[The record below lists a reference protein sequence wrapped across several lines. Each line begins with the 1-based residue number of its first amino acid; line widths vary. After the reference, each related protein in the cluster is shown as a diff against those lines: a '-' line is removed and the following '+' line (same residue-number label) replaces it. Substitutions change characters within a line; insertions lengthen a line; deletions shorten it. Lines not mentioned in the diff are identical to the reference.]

1 MEILEVLEH
10 LLHYVVETAI
20 VCFEFMG
27 VLVIVL
33 TGLKGIWGFFKKDSH
48 LRLNLVMGMALGLE
62 FTLGSEILHTI
73 VARGFA
79 EIAEIATV
87 AAIIVLRV
95 ALTILIHWEIKAE
108 KAEEEEELAKESEH
122 SEKTA

>member
-10 LLHYVVETAI
+10 LLHYVVKTAI

-79 EIAEIATV
+79 EIATV
-87 AAIIVLRV
+87 AAIVVLRV

>member
-79 EIAEIATV
+79 EIATV
-87 AAIIVLRV
+87 AAIVVLRV

>member
-10 LLHYVVETAI
+10 LLHYMVEIAI

-79 EIAEIATV
+79 EIATV
-87 AAIIVLRV
+87 AAIVVLRV

>member
-79 EIAEIATV
+79 EIATV
-87 AAIIVLRV
+87 AAIVVLRV

-108 KAEEEEELAKESEH
+108 KAEEEEELTKESEH

>member
-1 MEILEVLEH
+1 
-10 LLHYVVETAI
+10 
-20 VCFEFMG
+20 MG

-79 EIAEIATV
+79 EIATV
-87 AAIIVLRV
+87 AAIVVLRV

>member
-20 VCFEFMG
+20 VCFELMG

-33 TGLKGIWGFFKKDSH
+33 TGLRGIWGFFKKDSH

-79 EIAEIATV
+79 EIATV
-87 AAIIVLRV
+87 AAIVVLRV

-108 KAEEEEELAKESEH
+108 KAEEEEELTKESEH

>member
-10 LLHYVVETAI
+10 LLHYMVETAI

-79 EIAEIATV
+79 EIATV
-87 AAIIVLRV
+87 AAIVVLRV

>member
-10 LLHYVVETAI
+10 LLHYVVEAAI
-20 VCFEFMG
+20 VCFELMG

-33 TGLKGIWGFFKKDSH
+33 TGLRGIWGFFKKDSH

-79 EIAEIATV
+79 EIATV
-87 AAIIVLRV
+87 AAIVVLRV

-108 KAEEEEELAKESEH
+108 KAEEEEELTKESEH

>member
-10 LLHYVVETAI
+10 LLHYVVEAAI
-20 VCFEFMG
+20 VCFELMG

-33 TGLKGIWGFFKKDSH
+33 TGLRGIWGFFKKDSH

-79 EIAEIATV
+79 EIATV
-87 AAIIVLRV
+87 AAIVVLRV

>member
-79 EIAEIATV
+79 EIATV
-87 AAIIVLRV
+87 AAIVVLRV
-95 ALTILIHWEIKAE
+95 ALTMLIHWEIKAE

>member
-1 MEILEVLEH
+1 MEAFEVLEH

-20 VCFEFMG
+20 FCFEFMG

-33 TGLKGIWGFFKKDSH
+33 TGIRGIWGFFKKDSH

-73 VARGFA
+73 VARGFT
-79 EIAEIATV
+79 EIATV
-87 AAIIVLRV
+87 AAIVVLRV
-95 ALTILIHWEIKAE
+95 ALTVLIHWEIKSE
-108 KAEEEEELAKESEH
+108 KAEEEEELAKEAEH
-122 SEKTA
+122 G

>member
-79 EIAEIATV
+79 EVATV
-87 AAIIVLRV
+87 AAIVVLRV

>member
-1 MEILEVLEH
+1 MEILLEH

-79 EIAEIATV
+79 EIATV
-87 AAIIVLRV
+87 AAIVVLRV

>member
-20 VCFEFMG
+20 VCFELMG

-33 TGLKGIWGFFKKDSH
+33 TGLRGIWGFFKKDSH

-79 EIAEIATV
+79 EIATV
-87 AAIIVLRV
+87 AAIVVLRV